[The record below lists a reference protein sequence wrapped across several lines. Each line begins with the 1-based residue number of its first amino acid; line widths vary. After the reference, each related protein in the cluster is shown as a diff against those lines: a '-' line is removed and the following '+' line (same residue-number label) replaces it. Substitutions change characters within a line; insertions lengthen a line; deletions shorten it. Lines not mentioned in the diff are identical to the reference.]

1 MAKRWQDGMRIENTS
16 QMIHEAAN
24 RNFIYVDAEIVR
36 DYLLNHLFDEK
47 DVGRL
52 SFDSTNVPGVLMVRY
67 VTDDMKF

>member
-16 QMIHEAAN
+16 QMIDEAAK
-24 RNFIYVDAEIVR
+24 RDFIYVDVEIVR

-67 VTDDMKF
+67 KSNDLPF